1 MSKRSRVGNLAIWKE
16 LGAATQDSGVRAFK
30 DARLIDMSLIRP
42 NPDQPRQSFDDEKL
56 NELAESIRT
65 YGLLQPIVV
74 RKDGESFIIIA
85 GQRRYEAHKR
95 LEKKEIPCI
104 IRSISEREAIE
115 QALVENIQRE
125 DIKPIEEAECYRAL
139 MEQHDYSIRDM
150 AAKMN
155 KSVGYIHGRLQLL
168 KHEDIARSV
177 DSGEIGIF
185 EARELAKVDDKET
198 RQELTEQVA
207 SGELDRKALK
217 EAVKPPKSKS
227 PAEEEEQQERQ
238 PSAAEEAVQQQEP
251 QEPQANVPKATVK
264 QQEQQPSVSG
274 KPIFR
279 NWQQLKKEL
288 SQFEINS
295 HEPTE
300 LQKARHM
307 LEEMKLV
314 ISEMLK
320 RME

>member
-1 MSKRSRVGNLAIWKE
+1 MSKRSKVGNLAIWKE

-30 DARLIDMSLIRP
+30 DARLIDMALIRP
-42 NPDQPRQSFDDEKL
+42 NPDQPRQSFDSDKL

-65 YGLLQPIVV
+65 HGLLQPIVV
-74 RKDGESFIIIA
+74 RKDSEGFMIVA
-85 GQRRYEAHKR
+85 GQRRYEAHR
-95 LEKKEIPCI
+95 ILEKKEIPCI
-104 IRSISEREAIE
+104 IRKISDQEAIE
-115 QALVENIQRE
+115 QALVENVQRE
-125 DIKPIEEAECYRAL
+125 DIKPIEEASCYRAL

-185 EARELAKVDDKET
+185 EARELAKVDDEET
-198 RQELTEQVA
+198 RQELTEQVV

-217 EAVKPPKSKS
+217 EAVKGPKSKS
-227 PAEEEEQQERQ
+227 PVEQQEQQEQRQ
-238 PSAAEEAVQQQEP
+238 SVAEEAVEQQE
-251 QEPQANVPKATVK
+251 QQANVPKARIK
-264 QQEQQPSVSG
+264 QQEPQPSGNG
-274 KPIFR
+274 KRIFR

-300 LQKARHM
+300 LQKARQM